1 MSNFHQVRG
10 GERPKVVP
18 FTGELYPQVAP
29 EIRIQSVN
37 PLAPFAFVMCLIA
50 GLALGATAVYQSPQ
64 QVELRS
70 LKIQAQ
76 QLTNLQKEICK

>member
-1 MSNFHQVRG
+1 MSNFHQVKG
-10 GERPKVVP
+10 DRPKVVP

-29 EIRIQSVN
+29 EVKIQSIN

-50 GLALGATAVYQSPQ
+50 GLALGATAVYQSPE

-70 LKIQAQ
+70 LKTQAQ
-76 QLTNLQKEICK
+76 QLAKLQQEICK

>member
-1 MSNFHQVRG
+1 MSNPQQLRDD
-10 GERPKVVP
+10 RSKVVP

-29 EIRIQSVN
+29 EIKIQSVN

-50 GLALGATAVYQSPQ
+50 GLALGATAVYQSPE

-70 LKIQAQ
+70 LKTQAE
-76 QLTNLQKEICK
+76 QLTKLQQEICK